1 MSFFKK
7 WIPNEA
13 DAEKYYQQAFQEE
26 TEYNNYEKALSL
38 YEKAAKNG
46 LAKAQYYCGYM
57 YLKGR
62 GTSRNKQ
69 KALTYIEQAANQNH
83 PHGQY
88 LLAQM
93 YLSGDGV
100 EKNEQL
106 GNEWLEKFKAH
117 NLPNE
122 IMLTFNS
129 Y

>member
-1 MSFFKK
+1 
-7 WIPNEA
+7 
-13 DAEKYYQQAFQEE
+13 
-26 TEYNNYEKALSL
+26 
-38 YEKAAKNG
+38 
-46 LAKAQYYCGYM
+46 M

-93 YLSGDGV
+93 YLSGEGV